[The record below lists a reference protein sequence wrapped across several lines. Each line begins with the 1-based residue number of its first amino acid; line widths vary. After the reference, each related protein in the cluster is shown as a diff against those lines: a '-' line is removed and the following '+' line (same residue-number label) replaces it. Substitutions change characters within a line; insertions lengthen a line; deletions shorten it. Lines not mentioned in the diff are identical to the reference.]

1 MYWKRCSPNATTL
14 NTSGITLNVQ
24 VRLQLSSTKTRTP
37 FASPRKRHLL
47 SRARRGRSRAS
58 KRINRAFV
66 LRSARDEALFEE
78 TLRFSLVAAR
88 TDFTL
93 AQALSLGVLEVPM
106 VVVWAGLADAAS
118 PCAARQLSLCCP
130 ARRAALRCGV
140 GQAHARSQGDAGCPR
155 TDARCFRRRAASR
168 FCVASALR
176 SAETAPC
183 ACGRPTRS
191 APSRRCDD
199 DTTMD
204 TYNKLHRDHIVA

>member
-14 NTSGITLNVQ
+14 TTRGTTLNVQ
-24 VRLQLSSTKTRTP
+24 LLLQLSSTKTRTP

-78 TLRFSLVAAR
+78 TLRFNRVAAR

-106 VVVWAGLADAAS
+106 VVVAAS
-118 PCAARQLSLCCP
+118 P
-130 ARRAALRCGV
+130 ARRARRGGLSAAL
-140 GQAHARSQGDAGCPR
+140 QGEQP
-155 TDARCFRRRAASR
+155 
-168 FCVASALR
+168 
-176 SAETAPC
+176 
-183 ACGRPTRS
+183 
-191 APSRRCDD
+191 
-199 DTTMD
+199 
-204 TYNKLHRDHIVA
+204 

>member
-1 MYWKRCSPNATTL
+1 MITSNGEGMYWKRCSPNATTL

-24 VRLQLSSTKTRTP
+24 LRRQLSSTKTRTP

-58 KRINRAFV
+58 KRIKRAFV
-66 LRSARDEALFEE
+66 LRSALDEALLEE
-78 TLRFSLVAAR
+78 TLRFNRVAAR

-183 ACGRPTRS
+183 ACGRPTTRVD
-191 APSRRCDD
+191 AM
-199 DTTMD
+199 TTR
-204 TYNKLHRDHIVA
+204 L